1 MAKEIKKTN
10 NYSMFKS
17 LEGNREIRDR
27 RVDKIVQ
34 SIVKIGYITS
44 PILVNEKME
53 VIDGQGRLSALE
65 RLGLP
70 VEYIVH
76 EGIGIEECRQ
86 MNIHQSNW
94 GDYDYIQSYATR
106 GSEDYQ
112 RLQSLVDQFKDLPIG
127 VVSHSASQS
136 DLTSFS
142 GGMSHKIRAGKFIC
156 TKEMHEKAKWELDYA
171 ASFKQVAKSIGGT
184 KGPFFCATI
193 YAYRCLDINQRNRLA
208 EEIRKHALEIPSMNK
223 VELFLKYFDDFYNA
237 GQRKEKRIHLCLQ
250 WQTDQI

>member
-1 MAKEIKKTN
+1 MAKEIKTTK
-10 NYSMFKS
+10 NYSMFKP

-94 GDYDYIQSYATR
+94 GDYDYVQSFAVR

-112 RLQSLVDQFKDLPIG
+112 RLQSLIDQFRDLPIS
-127 VVSHSASQS
+127 VVAQSAAQQ
-136 DLTSFS
+136 DMTSVGGGKSNLIRS
-142 GGMSHKIRAGKFIC
+142 GNFKC
-156 TKEMHEKAKWELDYA
+156 TKQMYEKSKWELDYA
-171 ASFKQVAKSIGGT
+171 AGFKQVARSIGGN
-184 KGPFFCATI
+184 KAPFYFAVI
-193 YAYRCLDINQRNRLA
+193 YAYRNLEIKQRQRLA
-208 EEIRKHALEIPSMNK
+208 EEIRIHALEIPSMGK
-223 VELFLKYFDDFYNA
+223 TESFLKYFDEFYNF
-237 GQRKEKRIHLCLQ
+237 GQRKNGRIHLCLQ